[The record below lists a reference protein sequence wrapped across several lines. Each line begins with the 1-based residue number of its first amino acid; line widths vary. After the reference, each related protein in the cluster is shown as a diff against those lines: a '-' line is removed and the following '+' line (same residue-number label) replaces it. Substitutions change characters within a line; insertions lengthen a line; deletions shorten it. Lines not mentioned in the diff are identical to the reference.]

1 MMIIGSG
8 LIANV
13 FKENMNTDNVI
24 LFSSGSPDL
33 NNSGRVEFERE
44 ENLIL
49 SVPKIMSVGMNPKTI
64 FNFF

>member
-1 MMIIGSG
+1 MIIGSG

-49 SVPKIMSVGMNPKTI
+49 SVPKIMGVGMNPKTI